1 MSASIAAAQRRRAG
15 PPDTGRPGGGP
26 RPSINSAQA
35 FSSASQMQGQR
46 PNMPTG
52 KLAGQHAAQQ
62 QAMDRQQYAANQKA
76 NANNKQLVDENG
88 NSKITVAQAITLI
101 TLRLGKLESAFY
113 QLQLESAGLAGT
125 TRGLGVDGLEESNLK
140 LVDANVIDSIVARL
154 ESLEKRGTTSVSSS
168 SSSSNQDVA
177 VLKQQMDVI
186 KPSIVTLKNASLSN
200 TKDIKDLTNQ
210 MTSLFEEMN
219 MLKAELSS
227 LRESDPD
234 FDQEQEPYELEE
246 PLDGT
251 NLDDLVVGDLGITN
265 GTLDLKDL
273 TM

>member
-76 NANNKQLVDENG
+76 NAKQLVDENG

-113 QLQLESAGLAGT
+113 QLQLESAGLT
-125 TRGLGVDGLEESNLK
+125 SRGVGVGVDGLEDANLK

-154 ESLEKRGTTSVSSS
+154 ESLEKRGTSSTVTATAA
-168 SSSSNQDVA
+168 SNQEVA

-200 TKDIKDLTNQ
+200 TKDIKDINNQ
-210 MTSLFEEMN
+210 LTSLFEEMN
-219 MLKAELSS
+219 LLKAELSS
-227 LRESDPD
+227 LREFEPE
-234 FDQEQEPYELEE
+234 QEQEAYELDET
-246 PLDGT
+246 LDGT
-251 NLDDLVVGDLGITN
+251 NLDDLAVGELGITN

>member
-76 NANNKQLVDENG
+76 NAKQLVDENG

-113 QLQLESAGLAGT
+113 QLQLESSGL
-125 TRGLGVDGLEESNLK
+125 TRGVGVGVDGLEEANLK

-154 ESLEKRGTTSVSSS
+154 ESLEKRGTTATAT
-168 SSSSNQDVA
+168 SSSNQEVA

-200 TKDIKDLTNQ
+200 TKDIKDINNQ
-210 MTSLFEEMN
+210 LTSLFEEMN

-227 LRESDPD
+227 LREFEPE
-234 FDQEQEPYELEE
+234 QEQEAYELDET
-246 PLDGT
+246 LDGT